1 MTDIINNQYVPEQF
15 IKLNSS
21 KTKTIT
27 EIRLSAC
34 PFLQLIFKLI
44 NLMIFCPVNKQV
56 TAVLYMLDDRS
67 FDASIYYL
75 ISAILFARRMFTIYW
90 AYLQKLIITL
100 TVRYTI
106 SCYTRNVYT
115 IYYCILSVFL
125 SEYLYM
131 YIYGKLLYACRGY
144 INFD

>member
-106 SCYTRNVYT
+106 SCYTRNVC
-115 IYYCILSVFL
+115 IYNI
-125 SEYLYM
+125 
-131 YIYGKLLYACRGY
+131 LLYIICIFVRIFIYVY
-144 INFD
+144 IWQTFVRLQRIY